1 MKKIFIILF
10 FCAFLQPAV
19 KAQSVE
25 YSNLTWAVTGFHN
38 NGNNEDVTL
47 ASRFETSPQLI
58 KWVQKSGSMV
68 YDFTVTGKTGSWTD
82 LNADGE
88 ITFHV
93 TLRDKSGTIR
103 FARQQGR
110 ITIEPNIL
118 KEGRNM
124 LPYVFTVS
132 TITTR

>member
-1 MKKIFIILF
+1 MKKFFIILF
-10 FCAFLQPAV
+10 FFAFLPTI

-25 YSNLTWAVTGFHN
+25 SSELTWAVTGFHN

-47 ASRFETSPQLI
+47 TSQFETSPQLI
-58 KWVQKSGSMV
+58 KWIQKSGSMV
-68 YDFTVTGKTGSWTD
+68 YDFTITGKTGSWTD
-82 LNADGE
+82 INADGE
-88 ITFHV
+88 ITFNV

-110 ITIEPNIL
+110 ITIEPNII

>member
-1 MKKIFIILF
+1 MKKIYIILF
-10 FCAFLQPAV
+10 FFALLQSAV

-25 YSNLTWAVTGFHN
+25 LSNLTWAVTGFHN

-47 ASRFETSPQLI
+47 TSRFETSPQLI
-58 KWVQKSGSMV
+58 KWIQKNGSMV

-88 ITFHV
+88 ITFNV

>member
-1 MKKIFIILF
+1 MKKICIILF

-25 YSNLTWAVTGFHN
+25 TANLSWVVTGFHN
-38 NGNNEDVTL
+38 NDNNEDVSSS
-47 ASRFETSPQLI
+47 SRFETSPQGI
-58 KWVQKSGSMV
+58 KWIQKNGSMV
-68 YDFTVTGKTGSWTD
+68 YDFTVTGKTGSWND
-82 LNADGE
+82 ISADGE

-110 ITIEPNIL
+110 ITIEPNII
-118 KEGRNM
+118 KEGHNM

>member
-10 FCAFLQPAV
+10 FFAFLQPDV

-25 YSNLTWAVTGFHN
+25 SSILSWTVTGFHN
-38 NGNNEDVTL
+38 NGNNEDLTL
-47 ASRFETSPQLI
+47 TSRFETSPQHI
-58 KWVQKSGSMV
+58 KWIQKSGSMV

-82 LNADGE
+82 INADGE
-88 ITFHV
+88 ITFNV

>member
-10 FCAFLQPAV
+10 FCAFLQLTV

-25 YSNLTWAVTGFHN
+25 STNLTWAVTGFHN

-47 ASRFETSPQLI
+47 TSRFETSPQLI
-58 KWVQKSGSMV
+58 KWIQKNGSMV

-93 TLRDKSGTIR
+93 TLRDKTGTIR

-110 ITIEPNIL
+110 ITIEPNII

>member
-1 MKKIFIILF
+1 MKTFIILF

-25 YSNLTWAVTGFHN
+25 SSNLSWVVIGFHN
-38 NGNNEDVTL
+38 NSNNEDVTM
-47 ASRFETSPQLI
+47 ASLFETSPQLI
-58 KWVQKSGSMV
+58 KWVQKNGSMV
-68 YDFTVTGKTGSWTD
+68 YDFTVTGKTGTWPDVNSY
-82 LNADGE
+82 GE
-88 ITFHV
+88 ITFNV
-93 TLRDKSGTIR
+93 TLRDKTGTIR

-124 LPYVFTVS
+124 LPYVFIVS